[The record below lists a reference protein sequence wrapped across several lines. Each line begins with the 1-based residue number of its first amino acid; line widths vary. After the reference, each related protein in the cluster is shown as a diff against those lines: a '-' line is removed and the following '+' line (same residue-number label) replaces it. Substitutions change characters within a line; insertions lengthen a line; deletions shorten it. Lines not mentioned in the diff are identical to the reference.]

1 MFDAR
6 SAFAA
11 TTLFLNPP
19 LLYLPP
25 EPFFSFRR
33 SKHCKAHSYVA
44 GHILQPLNLGVAETA
59 AWRGAPEDTQKS
71 IDLHGHSHGRLKPL
85 PRQFDVGVDAQDL
98 RPVTLDVILNRKPIA
113 VREEELVEE

>member
-6 SAFAA
+6 SEFAT

-33 SKHCKAHSYVA
+33 SKYCKAYSYVA
-44 GHILQPLNLGVAETA
+44 GHNSS
-59 AWRGAPEDTQKS
+59 R
-71 IDLHGHSHGRLKPL
+71 
-85 PRQFDVGVDAQDL
+85 
-98 RPVTLDVILNRKPIA
+98 
-113 VREEELVEE
+113 